1 MTDRLYYSDSR
12 LHTFEAEISSRLEHD
27 GRPAVILDR
36 SAFYPDSGGQPAD
49 RGTLNQAQVV
59 DVVVREADG
68 EVLHV
73 LSEPITTDR
82 VSGSIDPVRRF
93 DFMQQH
99 TGQHILSQAFIQV
112 AEAETVSFHLN
123 PEPDGGVTIDLDTIN
138 LRPDQVDRVEDI
150 ANSIIYENRPITARF
165 VTNAEL
171 KSIPLRK
178 PPAVTGSIRIVEIQD
193 FDWSAC
199 GGTHVAHTGEV
210 GLIKITKLDRRG
222 NETRV
227 EFLCG
232 RRALIDYRRKSGM
245 INRVAADLTIG
256 YWELDQTVAR
266 MQADNKSIRRQL
278 NEADAR
284 LQQYE
289 AQELLGG
296 LEASGEYGVV
306 VRVWIDRDAA
316 YLKRMA
322 QLLTASPKTV
332 ALLGAIGK
340 STSLMFARSKDVP
353 SIDLSAL
360 LRTAAARLG
369 GKGGGSADFAQAGGP
384 AVSAEQVK
392 EVIEWAKDQLK
403 R

>member
-1 MTDRLYYSDSR
+1 
-12 LHTFEAEISSRLEHD
+12 
-27 GRPAVILDR
+27 
-36 SAFYPDSGGQPAD
+36 
-49 RGTLNQAQVV
+49 
-59 DVVVREADG
+59 
-68 EVLHV
+68 
-73 LSEPITTDR
+73 
-82 VSGSIDPVRRF
+82 
-93 DFMQQH
+93 
-99 TGQHILSQAFIQV
+99 
-112 AEAETVSFHLN
+112 
-123 PEPDGGVTIDLDTIN
+123 
-138 LRPDQVDRVEDI
+138 
-150 ANSIIYENRPITARF
+150 
-165 VTNAEL
+165 
-171 KSIPLRK
+171 
-178 PPAVTGSIRIVEIQD
+178 
-193 FDWSAC
+193 
-199 GGTHVAHTGEV
+199 V

-232 RRALIDYRRKSGM
+232 RRALIDYRRKSQM

-266 MQADNKSIRRQL
+266 LQADNKAIRRQL

-289 AQELLGG
+289 ARELLSR
-296 LEASGEYGVV
+296 LEASGEYGVA

-316 YLKRMA
+316 YIKRMA

-332 ALLGAIGK
+332 ALLGATGK

-360 LRTAAARLG
+360 LKTAAAKLG

-384 AVSAEQVK
+384 AVSAEQVN